1 MNLLWTLRLRA
12 GFGQSRCVFTG
23 ISLLALAVA
32 SLVTPVGL
40 FAQPSEKTVYF
51 WSVFSGRL
59 PYPNFGSQDGPA
71 GVASFNGPAVIAIS
85 PTTGRLYLTDSF
97 NETVREIAANGS
109 VSTFAGFPLAS
120 GFVDGVGPAARFHR
134 PVGITVDRSGTL
146 YVVEEFNGTVRKI
159 TPTRSVTTVA
169 GRQGNFGQADGTG
182 TAAQF
187 YFPRSVAVDASGTI
201 YVADTANNSIRKVTP
216 SGNVTTFAGLTHPG
230 GQGTNDGTGQL
241 ARFNGP
247 DGLAFDPTG
256 NLIVADSRNH
266 LIRRVTPAGVV
277 TTVAGGPG
285 VPGIAD
291 GPAATARF
299 RQPYSV
305 AVDASGTIFVA
316 DTFNSAIR
324 MISPQG
330 VVKTIGGKPSEVL
343 SLDLFPGLGAN
354 ARLARPT
361 GIVVDAR
368 GNLFMVDGNV
378 VWRGEPMLP
387 PEIVFTG
394 PNTMVALE
402 GETVTLNAVITGTPA
417 PTLQWL
423 RNGTAIPGAT
433 RSNLTLVSI
442 TEIDAALYSLVV
454 TSPAGAATA
463 NITTIRLGPVP
474 VITQPLQALA
484 TTTGGSV
491 LLQVSASGRTPLTY
505 VWRRDGVIIPNASDR
520 LLLTSQPGA
529 YTVTVSNS
537 AGEIVS
543 SQLEVASRLV
553 NVSALASTNS
563 GGTPLIVGFVIDGLN
578 SAANQF
584 LIRGVGPTLAA
595 FGVPDAM
602 REPILTA
609 YRGSEQI
616 GTSAGAGWSTEPMAP
631 QISAAASAVGAFALP
646 AGSRDAALLQTV
658 GFGAYTVHVSD
669 RANGGGSALMEVYDA
684 SGDNGRRLSNLSFR
698 GNIARG
704 SLTVGFVIRGHL
716 PAKLLVRAVGPTLV
730 QFGVSGALART
741 RVTLRAEGSATFSN
755 TGWETAVNA
764 AEIASAAAAAGA
776 FALPVGSADSA
787 LLVMLNPGAYTAEVG
802 DASGAPSPAGEALVE
817 VYHLPSP

>member
-1 MNLLWTLRLRA
+1 MNLLWPVWLRA
-12 GFGQSRCVFTG
+12 GLGQSRRVFTG
-23 ISLLALAVA
+23 ISLLAVAFA
-32 SLVTPVGL
+32 SLGNPAGL
-40 FAQPSEKTVYF
+40 IAQPSEKTIYF

-71 GVASFNGPAVIAIS
+71 GVASFNGPAALAIS

-97 NETVREIAANGS
+97 NETIREIAPNGS

-120 GFVDGVGPAARFHR
+120 GFVDGFGSAARFHR
-134 PVGITVDRSGTL
+134 AVGIAFDGTGAL
-146 YVVEEFNGTVRKI
+146 FVVEEFNGMVRKI
-159 TPTRSVTTVA
+159 TPTRIVTTVA

-182 TAAQF
+182 GAAQF
-187 YFPRSVAVDASGTI
+187 YFPRGVAVDGSGTI
-201 YVADTANNSIRKVTP
+201 YVADTANNSIRKVTA
-216 SGNVTTFAGLTHPG
+216 SGTVTTFAGLTHPG
-230 GQGTNDGTGQL
+230 GQGTSDGTGQL

-247 DGLAFDPTG
+247 DGLAFDPAG

-266 LIRRVTPAGVV
+266 LIRRITPAGVV

-324 MISPQG
+324 MITPQG
-330 VVKTIGGKPSEVL
+330 VVKTIGGKASEVL

-354 ARLARPT
+354 ARLARPQ
-361 GIVVDAR
+361 GIVVDGR
-368 GNLFMVDGNV
+368 GHLFMIDGNV

-387 PEIVFTG
+387 PEIVSTG
-394 PNTMVALE
+394 PNTTVALE

-423 RNGTAIPGAT
+423 RNGTALPGAT
-433 RSNLTLVSI
+433 RSSLTLASI
-442 TEIDAALYSLVV
+442 TEVDAALYSLVA
-454 TSPAGAATA
+454 TSPAGVATA
-463 NITTIRLGPVP
+463 NVTMIRLGPVP

-491 LLQVSASGRTPLTY
+491 LLQVSASGRAPLTY

-520 LLLTSQPGA
+520 ILLTGQPGV
-529 YTVTVSNS
+529 YTVTVSNP
-537 AGEIVS
+537 AGESSS
-543 SQLEVASRLV
+543 SQLEIGSRLV
-553 NVSALASTNS
+553 NVSARASTNS
-563 GGTPLIVGFVIDGLN
+563 GGTPLIVGFVVDGGN
-578 SAANQF
+578 SGAKQL

-602 REPILTA
+602 REPLLTA
-609 YRGSEQI
+609 YRGADQI
-616 GTSAGAGWSTEPMAP
+616 GVSASWSTEPQAP

-658 GFGAYTVHVSD
+658 VSGPYTVHVSE
-669 RANGGGSALMEVYDA
+669 RANAGGSALMEVYDA
-684 SGDNGRRLSNLSFR
+684 GGDNGMRLSNLSFR

-704 SLTVGFVIRGHL
+704 PLTVGFVIRGQL
-716 PAKLLVRAVGPTLV
+716 PAKLLVRAVGPTLA
-730 QFGVSGALART
+730 QFGVGGALART
-741 RVTLRAEGSATFSN
+741 RVTLRSEGSAPSSN
-755 TGWETAVNA
+755 TRWSTAANA

-787 LLVMLNPGAYTAEVG
+787 LLVMLNPGAYTAEVS
-802 DASGAPSPAGEALVE
+802 DASAGASPSGEALVE
-817 VYHLPSP
+817 VYYLPTP